1 MRSLALVVSGVALFL
16 IARRLDRIDLFEQLK
31 HMRPVWFLGALGAF
45 LISLSLSSW
54 RWHQMLKVTGTAISL
69 GTSWRLSLIGHCFSA
84 LFFGAAVSDLAK
96 ATLYSRW
103 FGFPVPRLLAAS
115 VLDRSTGALSTLLYG
130 LATLSYGLWAAPRI
144 HWQGV
149 EWIPVG
155 KIALGLGCAA
165 LVLAVVA
172 FFFRASW
179 LPALRRFLLEVR
191 EAADALR
198 ARAGVALAAVLVGF
212 LIQVMVSVILGCC
225 LRAVAVAPIPWV
237 ELLWTFPVIGLM
249 ASVPI
254 TISGAGAREGAAILL
269 WTTFGITSATA
280 FSASLLTLSVNLLWA
295 AAGAMLLWRGSS
307 AQSSSAS

>member
-1 MRSLALVVSGVALFL
+1 MRALALVVSGVALVL
-16 IARRLDRIDLFEQLK
+16 IARRLDRIDLLQQLK
-31 HMRPVWFLGALGAF
+31 QMRPLWFLGALGAF
-45 LISLSLSSW
+45 LISVSLSSW
-54 RWHQMLKVTGTAISL
+54 RWHQMLKVTGTAINL
-69 GTSWRLSLIGHCFSA
+69 RTSWRLTLIGHCFSA

-115 VLDRSTGALSTLLYG
+115 VLDRSTGALSTMLYA
-130 LATLSYGLWAAPRI
+130 LATLGYGVWAAPRI

-149 EWIPVG
+149 EWVPVG
-155 KIALGLGCAA
+155 KIALGLGIVLVIIAILA
-165 LVLAVVA
+165 LV
-172 FFFRASW
+172 FRSRW
-179 LPALRRFLLEVR
+179 LPALRRFWLEMSK
-191 EAADALR
+191 AARALR
-198 ARAGVALAAVLVGF
+198 SRSGVALAAVLVGF

-225 LRAVAVAPIPWV
+225 LRAVAIAPIPWV

-295 AAGAMLLWRGSS
+295 AAGAVLLWRGG
-307 AQSSSAS
+307 ADQSSPES

>member
-1 MRSLALVVSGVALFL
+1 MRSLALVVSTAALLL
-16 IARRLDRIDLFEQLK
+16 IARRLDRIDLVEQLR
-31 HMRPVWFLGALGAF
+31 HMRPLWFLGALAAF
-45 LISLSLSSW
+45 LISVSLSSW
-54 RWHQMLKVTGTAISL
+54 RWHQMLKVTGTAIDL
-69 GTSWRLSLIGHCFSA
+69 ATSWRLTLIGHCFSA
-84 LFFGAAVSDLAK
+84 LFFGAAISDLAK

-115 VLDRSTGALSTLLYG
+115 VLDRSTGALSTIMYA
-130 LATLSYGLWAAPRI
+130 LATLSYGIWAAPRI
-144 HWQGV
+144 HWKGV
-149 EWIPVG
+149 EWIPFS
-155 KIALGLGCAA
+155 KIAWIAA
-165 LVLAVVA
+165 VVVLVLLVVA
-172 FFFRASW
+172 FSFRAVW
-179 LPALRRFLLEVR
+179 LPMVRRFAREVQQ
-191 EAADALR
+191 AAVELR
-198 ARAGVALAAVLVGF
+198 ARARVAVAAVLVGF

-295 AAGAMLLWRGSS
+295 AAGAILLWRGSS
-307 AQSSSAS
+307 R